1 MFLRSIRDMNM
12 LISKGMSNIYLDGS
26 YCKFAPVLFW
36 WVFLRS
42 IKQINRLISKGISN
56 IYLSSSYWK
65 NWCSQISDLPCLRH
79 SSSGQFLA
87 SSNSRIYHWILKLLV
102 ETLRSEAWR
111 KKHVRVLSFYV
122 YLVIYNFVSLLYM
135 REKQSLNLFKRL
147 YRH

>member
-79 SSSGQFLA
+79 SSPGQFLA
-87 SSNSRIYHWILKLLV
+87 SCNSRIYHWILKLLV
-102 ETLRSEAWR
+102 ETLRSEVWR

-122 YLVIYNFVSLLYM
+122 SFFTQLYITSFHYYTW
-135 REKQSLNLFKRL
+135 EKSNL
-147 YRH
+147 